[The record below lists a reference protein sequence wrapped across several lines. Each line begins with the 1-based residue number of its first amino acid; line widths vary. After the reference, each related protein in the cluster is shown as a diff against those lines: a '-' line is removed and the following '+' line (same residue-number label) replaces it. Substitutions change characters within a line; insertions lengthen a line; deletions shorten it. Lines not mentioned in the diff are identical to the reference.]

1 MPARGR
7 QNWLD
12 AQSTPPGSDCAP
24 VYCGQRTKTQE
35 ASREQSASPLFT
47 DDLSGLPPAHVVT
60 AGFDPLRDEGEAY
73 AARLRDA
80 GVRATQ
86 RRHGSLIHGF
96 INMAPV
102 NRASHD
108 ASCEMAGVLRGALG
122 G

>member
-1 MPARGR
+1 M
-7 QNWLD
+7 
-12 AQSTPPGSDCAP
+12 
-24 VYCGQRTKTQE
+24 
-35 ASREQSASPLFT
+35 
-47 DDLSGLPPAHVVT
+47 PPAHVVT
-60 AGFDPLRDEGEAY
+60 AGFDPLRDEREAY
-73 AARLRDA
+73 GARLRDA

>member
-7 QNWLD
+7 LKWLG
-12 AQSTPPGSDCAP
+12 AQSTSSRSDCAP
-24 VYCGQRTKTQE
+24 VHCGQRTETQE
-35 ASREQSASPLFT
+35 ASRAQSASPLFT

-60 AGFDPLRDEGEAY
+60 AGFDPLRDEREAY
-73 AARLRDA
+73 GARLRDA

-86 RRHGSLIHGF
+86 RRHSSLIHGF

-102 NRASHD
+102 NRASRD

>member
-1 MPARGR
+1 MVERTIY
-7 QNWLD
+7 
-12 AQSTPPGSDCAP
+12 STGK
-24 VYCGQRTKTQE
+24 RLR
-35 ASREQSASPLFT
+35 ASY
-47 DDLSGLPPAHVVT
+47 LSGRYWART
-60 AGFDPLRDEGEAY
+60 SDLRLVE
-73 AARLRDA
+73 ARLRDA

>member
-1 MPARGR
+1 MPARGK
-7 QNWLD
+7 QKWLG
-12 AQSTPPGSDCAP
+12 AQSTSSGSDGAP
-24 VYCGQRTKTQE
+24 VHCGQRTETQE
-35 ASREQSASPLFT
+35 ASRAQPASPLFSE
-47 DDLSGLPPAHVVT
+47 DLGGLPPAHVVT

-73 AARLRDA
+73 GARLRDA

-86 RRHGSLIHGF
+86 RRHSSLIHGF

-108 ASCEMAGVLRGALG
+108 ASCEMAGLLRGALG